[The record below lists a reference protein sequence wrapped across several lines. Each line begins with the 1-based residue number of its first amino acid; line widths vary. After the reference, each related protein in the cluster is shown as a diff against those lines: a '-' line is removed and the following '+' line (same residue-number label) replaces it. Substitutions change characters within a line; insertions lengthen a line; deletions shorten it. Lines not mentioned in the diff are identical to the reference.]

1 MERSASLGN
10 VFRIFLRDIKRLAK
24 VPPAWLVVIF
34 LMVLPSLYSWL
45 NIIGFWNP
53 YDNTSNLRVCMVNE
67 DAGAYDENLGQ
78 LNMGDQ
84 IADQLR
90 DNDQLDWAFVDRE
103 EAMREVSAGEAY
115 AAFVV
120 PEDFS
125 ADVATLASGDFQQ
138 PQLLY
143 YVNEKTGPVAPKIT
157 DTGANTLDTTIN
169 ETFFSTV
176 SGAVADALDDF
187 LAASGTKLD
196 AARSGAAGRVGN
208 ARADIAEARAA
219 LAELATTSSGAADEA
234 LSAKDTLDS
243 ARSSLAALSTTFE
256 NVASLSESANTE
268 LENSPP
274 PREPRSTKGRRPLRK
289 PLQAPRSPWE
299 TRPRKSERPKAP

>member
-208 ARADIAEARAA
+208 ARADIAGNYRALIGKSADSLQKLLHQFVKINCHFILPPMYFFIPHCRVFPA
-219 LAELATTSSGAADEA
+219 LYYKAYPWDHA
-234 LSAKDTLDS
+234 
-243 ARSSLAALSTTFE
+243 F
-256 NVASLSESANTE
+256 
-268 LENSPP
+268 
-274 PREPRSTKGRRPLRK
+274 LRFC
-289 PLQAPRSPWE
+289 
-299 TRPRKSERPKAP
+299 